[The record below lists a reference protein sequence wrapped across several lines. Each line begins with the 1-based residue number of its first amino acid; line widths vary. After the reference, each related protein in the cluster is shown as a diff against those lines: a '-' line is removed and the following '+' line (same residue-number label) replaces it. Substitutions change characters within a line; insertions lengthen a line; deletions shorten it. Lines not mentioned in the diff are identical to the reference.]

1 MKASLLKADP
11 IKVLPLLAAS
21 WHVYEE
27 ALLLY
32 LSVFTY
38 FFFPV
43 ATKAAPTT
51 PAATTPSSQATKKD
65 NWHSRDPGNPV
76 AIRLE
81 LCQQCCSAWNSMN

>member
-1 MKASLLKADP
+1 VKASLFKADP

-21 WHVYEE
+21 WHVYKE

-43 ATKAAPTT
+43 ATTAAPTT

-65 NWHSRDPGNPV
+65 IWHSRDPGKPAAV
-76 AIRLE
+76 RLG
-81 LCQQCCSAWNSMN
+81 LYQQCCFHQKRQN